1 MVLSFLHIAQLVKV
15 CLTKA
20 LFYFHVYNKTAFVC
34 GDISFLQ
41 HHLLTPILITGDKD
55 LGSRFKLWFRNVKLF
70 FFVFVC
76 LLELASILRTPPL
89 IWHVEFNLGWKQ
101 ESIKSSVENPKQVK
115 SQNILRE
122 AFGLECTSIPLVR
135 YYNMW
140 CYVEINSGSCDW
152 LDLARLTLNVELK
165 NVFPDPNICSR

>member
-1 MVLSFLHIAQLVKV
+1 MVLSFLHLAQLVKV

-20 LFYFHVYNKTAFVC
+20 QFYFHVYNKIALVC

-41 HHLLTPILITGDKD
+41 HHLLTPIPITEDKD
-55 LGSRFKLWFRNVKLF
+55 LGSRFKLWFRNVNPFFCLF
-70 FFVFVC
+70 LVC
-76 LLELASILRTPPL
+76 LLKLASILRTPPL

-122 AFGLECTSIPLVR
+122 AFWFGVHICPT
-135 YYNMW
+135 
-140 CYVEINSGSCDW
+140 CEI
-152 LDLARLTLNVELK
+152 L
-165 NVFPDPNICSR
+165 